1 MWDGE
6 LQHLRHIRSPD
17 AQLVALHL
25 NAVGQGVGEAKA
37 VLDVRPCPQ
46 TVGLRSALHRQGT
59 QQVDN
64 RSTVPIGQWEGFAVW
79 FARLFSLSSNVKALH
94 PGGVDDGKPGGGFLL
109 AVIELL
115 HLRGQ
120 AADRRRVTG
129 KILGHARAVAGVCG
143 DADALVIKLVG
154 VGHIFRQN
162 ICGGNVDT
170 ELGSAGSLLA

>member
-1 MWDGE
+1 M
-6 LQHLRHIRSPD
+6 
-17 AQLVALHL
+17 
-25 NAVGQGVGEAKA
+25 
-37 VLDVRPCPQ
+37 
-46 TVGLRSALHRQGT
+46 
-59 QQVDN
+59 
-64 RSTVPIGQWEGFAVW
+64 
-79 FARLFSLSSNVKALH
+79 KALH